1 MFENIE
7 NLKLLNVV
15 EGVSIKQG
23 MYANRVSHAF
33 VYKCS
38 GASAYHFGGR
48 SLELRAGEV
57 LFIPTGSSY
66 TVRRT
71 SQEESRYVLIN
82 FDGVFGEAA
91 PGVYSLE
98 GFSDVGLLQTGLAR
112 LWLFGGAAERYRCI
126 SVFYSLLSFLAKK
139 EGGRPERTGDMDL
152 IQPAVDFLRGHLF
165 DCELRVGELH
175 RLCRVSDTY
184 FRRVF
189 KANFGVTPQEYVT
202 NKRLAQAAALISGG
216 DYHSIRQV
224 ALSVG
229 YNDPLYFSRVFLRQ
243 YGNSPSNYLYK

>member
-23 MYANRVSHAF
+23 MYTNRVSHAF
-33 VYKCS
+33 VYKCT
-38 GASAYHFGGR
+38 GASVYHFGGR
-48 SLELRAGEV
+48 TLELRAGEV
-57 LFIPTGSSY
+57 LFIPKGSSY

-71 SQEESRYVLIN
+71 SDEESNYVLIN
-82 FDGVFGEAA
+82 FDGVFFETV

-98 GFSDVGLLQTGLAR
+98 GFLEEGLLQTGLAR
-112 LWLFGGAAERYRCI
+112 LWLFGAAAERYRCI

-139 EGGRPERTGDMDL
+139 EVVRQEQTGGLDL
-152 IQPAVDFLRGHLF
+152 IRPAVDFLRGHLF

-202 NKRLAQAAALISGG
+202 NKRLAQAAALINGG
-216 DYHSIRQV
+216 DFHSIRQV

-229 YNDPLYFSRVFLRQ
+229 YSDPLYFSRVFVRQ
-243 YGNSPSNYLYK
+243 YGSCPSKYLRK

>member
-15 EGVSIKQG
+15 EGVSIRQG
-23 MYANRVSHAF
+23 VYTERVSHAF

-38 GASAYHFGGR
+38 GASVYHFGGR
-48 SLELRAGEV
+48 TLELRAGEL
-57 LFIPTGSSY
+57 LFIPKGSSY
-66 TVRRT
+66 TVRRI
-71 SQEESRYVLIN
+71 SAEDSRYVLVN
-82 FDGVFGEAA
+82 FDGVFFGAVPE
-91 PGVYSLE
+91 VYSLE
-98 GFSDVGLLQTGLAR
+98 GFSDAGLLQTGLAR

-139 EGGRPERTGDMDL
+139 EGLQEQAGGLEL
-152 IQPAVDFLRGHLF
+152 IRPAVDFLRGNLF

-184 FRRVF
+184 FRQIF

-216 DYHSIRQV
+216 DFHSIRQV

-229 YNDPLYFSRVFLRQ
+229 YSDPLYFSRAFARQ
-243 YGNSPSNYLYK
+243 YGSSPSNYLHK